1 LNCLPANQWLE
12 ADGVEDT
19 MQCQITGQ
27 SFQTPSA
34 YKIANA
40 NVAVIGGGYW
50 GKNLVRN
57 FHGLGALAA
66 VCDNDEQLL
75 AGLESQYADIETTP
89 SFEEVLRNPAI
100 QAVVI
105 ATPAPL
111 HGRMVREALL
121 AGKDV
126 LVEKPLALSESDGEK
141 CVRLAQERQRVLMVG
156 HLLWYHPAILKLKN
170 LIEQGELGRLQYI
183 YSQRLNLGRI
193 RREEN
198 ILWSFAPHDIS
209 VILGLVGEF
218 PERVQ
223 AQGGYYLHQ
232 QIADVTVTC
241 LTFPSGVGAH
251 VFVSWLHPFK
261 EQRLVVVGDR
271 KMAVFNDVEPQ
282 HKLTLYPHSIEWK
295 GNFPI
300 PNHKDAQPVQIES
313 FEPLRAECEH
323 FLNCVRMRG
332 KPRTDGPE
340 ALSVLRVLRLCEQG
354 LEREEKRIPSQETAS
369 VNSRTSAQNFFAHP
383 TAIVDKEAEIGAR
396 TRVWHY
402 SHIMSG
408 ARIGKDC
415 VLGQN
420 VFVGA
425 NVRIGNNVKIQ
436 NNVSVYEGVELKD
449 HVFCGPSMVFTNVI
463 NPRSEIERKEEFR
476 PTLVSQGATLGANCV
491 IMCGTTVGSYAF
503 IGAGAVVTRDVPD
516 YALVYG
522 NPARVHGWMC
532 RCGVKLKMA
541 SNSDGKMATCKACG
555 KRFVRSG
562 VEAINPVELNEHS
575 IA

>member
-1 LNCLPANQWLE
+1 MQQKVQTHTGNQTAW
-12 ADGVEDT
+12 
-19 MQCQITGQ
+19 
-27 SFQTPSA
+27 TPSSQ
-34 YKIANA
+34 KICSANL
-40 NVAVIGGGYW
+40 AVVGGGYW

-57 FHGLGALAA
+57 FHGLGALAV
-66 VCDNDEQLL
+66 VCDNDEKLL
-75 AGLESQYADIETTP
+75 AALSSQYHGIKTTA
-89 SFEEVLRNPAI
+89 SFEEVLGNPAV

-105 ATPAPL
+105 ATPASL
-111 HGRMVREALL
+111 HGPMVRKALL

-126 LVEKPLALSESDGEK
+126 LVEKPLALSEGEGEK

-156 HLLWYHPAILKLKN
+156 HLLWYHPAILKLRA
-170 LIEQGELGRLQYI
+170 LIEHGELGRLQYI

-223 AQGGYYLHQ
+223 AQGGYYLHDR
-232 QIADVTVTC
+232 IADVTVTC
-241 LTFPSGVGAH
+241 LAFPSGVNAH
-251 VFVSWLHPFK
+251 IFVSWLHPYK

-282 HKLTLYPHSIEWK
+282 HKLFLYPHTIEWK

-300 PNHKDAQPVQIES
+300 PNHKEAQLVEIES

-323 FLNCVRMRG
+323 FLKCVAMRD
-332 KPRTDGPE
+332 KPRTDGHE
-340 ALSVLRVLRLCEQG
+340 ALAVLRVLRLCEEG
-354 LEREEKRIPSQETAS
+354 LEGEGKQRVSHKNAPLSSRASSQS
-369 VNSRTSAQNFFAHP
+369 FYVHP
-383 TAIVDKEAEIGAR
+383 TATVDKGAEIGAG

-402 SHIMSG
+402 THVMSG
-408 ARIGKDC
+408 ARIGRDSI
-415 VLGQN
+415 LGQN
-420 VFVGA
+420 VFVGSNA
-425 NVRIGNNVKIQ
+425 VIGNNVKIQ

-463 NPRSEIERKEEFR
+463 NPRSEIERKEEFAH
-476 PTLVSQGATLGANCV
+476 TLVNQGATLGANCV

-503 IGAGAVVTRDVPD
+503 VGAGAVVTHDVPE

-522 NPARVHGWMC
+522 NPARIHGWIC
-532 RCGVKLKMA
+532 RCGMKLNLE
-541 SNSDGKMATCKACG
+541 SNGDGKIATCETCG
-555 KRFVRSG
+555 NRYVRRGEVISPI
-562 VEAINPVELNEHS
+562 EIHEHS
-575 IA
+575 VA

>member
-1 LNCLPANQWLE
+1 MQRDIRNQSASPASSHKLS
-12 ADGVEDT
+12 
-19 MQCQITGQ
+19 C
-27 SFQTPSA
+27 
-34 YKIANA
+34 ANL
-40 NVAVIGGGYW
+40 AVVGCGYW

-57 FHGLGALAA
+57 FYDLGVLAVVCDYDEQRLAA
-66 VCDNDEQLL
+66 LR
-75 AGLESQYADIETTP
+75 SQYGGIKTTA

-100 QAVVI
+100 QSVVV

-111 HGRMVREALL
+111 HARMVREAIL

-126 LVEKPLALSESDGEK
+126 LVEKPLALSESEGEEI
-141 CVRLAQERQRVLMVG
+141 VSLAQQRERVLMVG
-156 HLLWYHPAILKLKN
+156 HLLWYHPAVLKLKA
-170 LIEQGELGRLQYI
+170 LIEQGDLGRLQYI

-223 AQGGYYLHQ
+223 TQGGYYLHQ

-241 LTFPSGVGAH
+241 LAFPSGVCAH
-251 VFVSWLHPFK
+251 VFVSWLHPYK

-271 KMAVFNDVEPQ
+271 KMAVFNDLEPQ
-282 HKLTLYPHSIEWK
+282 HKLLLYPHTIEWK
-295 GNFPI
+295 GNFPV
-300 PNHKDAQPVQIES
+300 PNHKDAQPVEVES

-323 FLNCVRMRG
+323 FLNCVVTRD
-332 KPRTDGPE
+332 KPRTDGHE
-340 ALSVLRVLRLCEQG
+340 ALAVLRVLRLCEEG
-354 LEREEKRIPSQETAS
+354 LETEGKWRGSQENRPLSSGAP
-369 VNSRTSAQNFFAHP
+369 AQSFFAHP
-383 TAIVDKEAEIGAR
+383 TATVDKDAEIGAG

-402 SHIMSG
+402 SHVMPG

-420 VFVGA
+420 VFVGP
-425 NVRIGNNVKIQ
+425 NVVIGNNVKIQ

-449 HVFCGPSMVFTNVI
+449 SVFCGPSMVFTNVI
-463 NPRSEIERKEEFR
+463 NPRSEIERKDEFL
-476 PTLVSQGATLGANCV
+476 PTLVNQGATLGANCV
-491 IMCGTTVGSYAF
+491 IMCGTTVGRYAF

-522 NPARVHGWMC
+522 NPASIRGWMC
-532 RCGVKLKMA
+532 RCGVKLHFE
-541 SNSDGKMATCKACG
+541 SNGDGKVATCETCG
-555 KRFVRSG
+555 NRYVTRGEVISPIE
-562 VEAINPVELNEHS
+562 VYEHS
-575 IA
+575 VA